1 VSAEPTRALRADAR
15 ALDTVAEYRAA
26 RERGQWRRLVLPG
39 ADLRDADMSGL
50 DLDDCDLTGAALDG
64 TRFVGASLVR
74 SCLAGAS
81 LLGADLSYAN
91 LDRADME
98 GADATAATFAD
109 ATLRR
114 ANLGRSRLQ
123 RADLSDA
130 DLSHANLHEA
140 NLTAANLNGALAAQ
154 ANLRGAILED
164 AVLTALRGEPLFN
177 GLPGLPPPAPLAGW
191 PAARLGGPQLIE
203 LAGLFLS
210 TQGWG
215 IIEPSSRGAEGIDL
229 MAQRD
234 DEMVVVQ
241 VKATAAPSSR
251 SFAHLVQRLK
261 RVAEGHPNAH
271 QILVI
276 PGPVAENIQD
286 LARSSQ
292 ISVLVVWVDRNTM
305 RVEELASDS
314 EDQMP
319 ASA

>member
-1 VSAEPTRALRADAR
+1 MSAETTRALRADPR
-15 ALDTVAEYRAA
+15 ALDAVAEYRAA
-26 RERGQWRRLVLPG
+26 RERGQWRQLILPG
-39 ADLRDADMSGL
+39 ADLRDADLSGL
-50 DLDDCDLTGAALDG
+50 DLDECDLTGAALDG
-64 TRFVGASLVR
+64 ARLVGASLVR

-91 LDRADME
+91 LDKADME
-98 GADATAATFAD
+98 GAGATAAAFAG

-114 ANLGRSRLQ
+114 ANLGRCRLQ

-130 DLSHANLHEA
+130 DLSHANLYEA

-164 AVLTALRGEPLFN
+164 AVLTALRGEPLFD
-177 GLPGLPPPAPLAGW
+177 GLPGLPSSAPLAGW
-191 PAARLGGPQLIE
+191 PAARLAGPQLVE

-210 TQGWG
+210 AQGWG
-215 IIEPSSRGAEGIDL
+215 IIEPSSRGGEGIDL

-234 DEMVVVQ
+234 DEMAVVQ
-241 VKATAAPSSR
+241 VRATAAPSSQ
-251 SFAHLVQRLK
+251 SFTRLAQRLK
-261 RVAEGHPNAH
+261 RVAAGHSNAQ

-286 LARSSQ
+286 LARSAQ

-305 RVEELASDS
+305 RVEELTGDS
-314 EDQMP
+314 EDPLP